1 MDGEPVDDRLPS
13 RLVAI
18 HATIQSERN
27 MQHVRA
33 WKEFA
38 VETTNAGSRDPD
50 SSKAQA
56 AAPANALNRTLVSA

>member
-1 MDGEPVDDRLPS
+1 
-13 RLVAI
+13 LVAI